1 MNLQTTS
8 NAIKY
13 CSQEGP
19 KTSNLR
25 LSQLEL
31 SARTAGGTTEDRCF
45 FLYLVLLSRTTVE
58 WMMDRLGLR
67 LCALLQQVPPK

>member
-1 MNLQTTS
+1 M
-8 NAIKY
+8 
-13 CSQEGP
+13 
-19 KTSNLR
+19 R
-25 LSQLEL
+25 MLSRAAH
-31 SARTAGGTTEDRCF
+31 ARFPAGGTTEDRCF